1 MHSMDL
7 TEIYNRVV
15 AQEVTQANPNRIIIV
30 KSSSGYAHGLYEVK
44 VPLGHDVTE
53 VELITRCDNRT
64 VDLNEP
70 MGQMCHFGGEVTKL
84 DEDKAYRTYRVKV
97 YQD

>member
-1 MHSMDL
+1 
-7 TEIYNRVV
+7 
-15 AQEVTQANPNRIIIV
+15 
-30 KSSSGYAHGLYEVK
+30 